1 MPSLQ
6 DTKPV
11 TLSETTPVN
20 SSEISSRG
28 LILLD
33 VQNKKDSN

>member
-6 DTKPV
+6 NAKPV

-28 LILLD
+28 LILD
-33 VQNKKDSN
+33 AQNKKQPN

>member
-1 MPSLQ
+1 M
-6 DTKPV
+6 DAKPV

-28 LILLD
+28 LLQD
-33 VQNKKDSN
+33 AQNKEPS